1 MPRPAQQN
9 EVIPQPF
16 RRSAAE
22 ISAGCHRARVTR
34 RQALTGIGGGVL
46 GSVVF
51 GAASVQADDVNWLAD
66 VIRSPKSVPRD
77 KTGYL
82 APLLATADGQPI
94 HTLAEWKKRRRELRA
109 AWMKF
114 LGPLPTKRPPL
125 KLKVLSEQH
134 VSGCVRQRVR
144 YDSEPGLPVEGYL
157 LRPDTP
163 SGGRKRAGV
172 VALHATTRL
181 TIDQIAGVAGR
192 DSRQIGLKLAR
203 RGFVVFCPR
212 NFLWRP
218 AGPGEG
224 TTYLDAVRR
233 FKKRH
238 PRTLG
243 MHKMLYDAMR
253 GVDVLASLADVDH
266 KRIGACGH
274 SLGGKET
281 LYLAAFD
288 ERIRAA
294 VASEA
299 GIGFR
304 YTNWDAPWYLGK
316 TIHADRFPLN
326 HHQLVALIA
335 PRPFLLLAGESGSRG
350 VSDGDR
356 SWPFLETAHP
366 ICRLYGKPIRIGMFN
381 HHRGHDVPPAA
392 FRRMAEWLETYL
404 DGLTTA

>member
-1 MPRPAQQN
+1 MSRSAQQRK
-9 EVIPQPF
+9 V
-16 RRSAAE
+16 
-22 ISAGCHRARVTR
+22 VTR
-34 RQALTGIGGGVL
+34 RQALAGIGGAVL
-46 GSVVF
+46 GTAVWDAPSARA
-51 GAASVQADDVNWLAD
+51 GDVGWLAD
-66 VIRSPKSVPRD
+66 VTRAPKSVPRE

-82 APLLATADGQPI
+82 APLLVTADGQPI
-94 HTLAEWKKRRRELRA
+94 RTLAAWKKRRRELRA
-109 AWMKF
+109 AWMRF
-114 LGPLPTKRPPL
+114 LGPMPAERPPL
-125 KLKVLSEQH
+125 NLKVLAEQH
-134 VSGCVRQRVR
+134 VPGCVRQHVR
-144 YDSEPGLPVEGYL
+144 YDSEPGRAVEGYL
-157 LRPDTP
+157 LRPDKPT
-163 SGGRKRAGV
+163 GGGKRAGV

-192 DSRQIGLKLAR
+192 ESRQIGLKLCR

-218 AGPGEG
+218 AGADEG

-238 PRTLG
+238 PKTLG
-243 MHKMLYDAMR
+243 MRKMLYDSMR
-253 GVDVLASLADVDH
+253 AVDMLESLPDVDS

-288 ERIRAA
+288 ERIQAA

-299 GIGFR
+299 GMGFR
-304 YTNWDAPWYLGK
+304 STNWDAPWYLGK
-316 TIHADRFPLN
+316 AIHAARFPLN

-356 SWPFLETAHP
+356 SWPFLEAAQP
-366 ICRLYGKPIRIGMFN
+366 ICRLYGKPARIGMFN
-381 HHRGHDVPPAA
+381 HHRGHDVPPEA
-392 FRRMAEWLETYL
+392 FRRMAQWLETYL
-404 DGLTTA
+404 ATG